1 MITKF
6 RTTAQSLTKY
16 RYLSRELKQ
25 RSHKLKGHSLERMRQ
40 AIANGLV
47 PLIDIKAGKTPEE
60 LCSVYGRRRG
70 QNTTLMQG
78 ETATKD

>member
-1 MITKF
+1 
-6 RTTAQSLTKY
+6 
-16 RYLSRELKQ
+16 
-25 RSHKLKGHSLERMRQ
+25 MRQ